1 MKDNKKLKNNKS
13 PEEKPM
19 YLPIY
24 MSIGLSVGMAIGA
37 AVGQIP
43 IGMCIGMAI
52 GVGIGA
58 LLDAQARKESNT
70 SPTDEQVTDE
80 IEENNENGKAEWVL
94 RFLFAYCISPS
105 FSKKLLPFYEF
116 CDTIKQ
122 SKNL

>member
-1 MKDNKKLKNNKS
+1 MKDNKEPKNNKPS
-13 PEEKPM
+13 EEKPL

-58 LLDAQARKESNT
+58 LLDAQTRKENNT
-70 SPTDEQVTDE
+70 SPTDEQITDE
-80 IEENNENGKAEWVL
+80 IEENNENEKTE
-94 RFLFAYCISPS
+94 
-105 FSKKLLPFYEF
+105 
-116 CDTIKQ
+116 
-122 SKNL
+122 